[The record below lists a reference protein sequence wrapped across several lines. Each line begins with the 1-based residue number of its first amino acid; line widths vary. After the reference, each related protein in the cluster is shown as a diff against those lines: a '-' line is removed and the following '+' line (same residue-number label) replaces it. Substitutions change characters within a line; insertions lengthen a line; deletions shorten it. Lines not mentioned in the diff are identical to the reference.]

1 MVGRRAG
8 HYLLKHQQACSK
20 CLLVRCPLPGC
31 SVESIIFFALHRSGV
46 ISLICPC
53 LYAVTSCFACS
64 SPAEDVNS
72 VLIYSIISEMLIE
85 GSGRA
90 IGLRDGIGGSG
101 THHTD

>member
-1 MVGRRAG
+1 MSSCTILCA
-8 HYLLKHQQACSK
+8 
-20 CLLVRCPLPGC
+20 LPGC
-31 SVESIIFFALHRSGV
+31 SVESIIFLALHRSGV

-53 LYAVTSCFACS
+53 LYDVTSCFACS

-72 VLIYSIISEMLIE
+72 ILIYSIISGIISEMLIQ

-101 THHTD
+101 THHTDWR

>member
-1 MVGRRAG
+1 MSSCTI
-8 HYLLKHQQACSK
+8 L
-20 CLLVRCPLPGC
+20 CPLPGC

-64 SPAEDVNS
+64 SPTEDVNS
-72 VLIYSIISEMLIE
+72 ILIYSIISEILIE

>member
-1 MVGRRAG
+1 MSSCTI
-8 HYLLKHQQACSK
+8 L
-20 CLLVRCPLPGC
+20 CLLPGC

-64 SPAEDVNS
+64 SLAEDVNS
-72 VLIYSIISEMLIE
+72 ILIYSIISEMLIE

-90 IGLRDGIGGSG
+90 IDFRDGIGGSG